1 MHFMALGNPFS
12 KLFGRSPIKP
22 MQEHM
27 AVVVDA
33 SGKLVSFFEAV
44 INDDW
49 ERARAAQEAVV
60 DLERRADDMKKEL
73 RLHLPKSLFLPV
85 PRTDLLELLSMQ
97 DKIANKAQDIAGIML
112 GRKMRIPV
120 PLQQP
125 LTEFVQSSQLTAEQ
139 ALRAINELDELLE
152 AGFSGREMLVV
163 EEMIE
168 QLDLYERR
176 NDELQ
181 VEIRAVLFKL
191 EADLPPVDVM
201 FLYTVIDWIGDLA
214 DRSQA
219 VGSRLHI
226 LLAR

>member
-1 MHFMALGNPFS
+1 MALGNPFS

-219 VGSRLHI
+219 VGSRLHT